1 MKKIFPLF
9 LFLVLST
16 ALFTSHAQ
24 GQDKNQM
31 EKEREDIKRQ
41 IDEMEGAYNELKG
54 QKKETLGQLSLI
66 QRKLRL
72 QDRYVSSINKEIHTI
87 DDDIYLSAL
96 EIIRL
101 QHQLDTLK
109 KQYARSIVY
118 AYKNKSNFG
127 YLNFIF
133 SAGSFNDALKRVQ
146 YLKSYRTFRE
156 QQVANIV
163 QTQRLIEQRKQ
174 SQLVKKG
181 QKSEALKDQAKQLSV
196 LEDQKKEKDR
206 VMYNLKSQEK
216 DIKKQ
221 LAEKRKRDNQLKN
234 SIASIIRRE
243 IEEARKKARAE
254 AEAEAKANAS
264 KKTATPST
272 TSPSNTN
279 PDNSSAN
286 NSSVTRR
293 PAAETKPMKSALD
306 YTAKDVALNSSF
318 EKNKRKL
325 PWPVDKGFVGISFGR
340 NVVNGLAF
348 DSPGISIITPS
359 PGASVK
365 AVFEGEVAAVYNLGD
380 GMAVTIRHGKYFT
393 TYSNLVSVNVNK
405 RDVVQTGQV
414 IGKNA
419 AAEEGNGGQ
428 VDFIL
433 MIETKNVNPEPWL
446 HP

>member
-1 MKKIFPLF
+1 MKKTF
-9 LFLVLST
+9 LLCCFAIGSMGLLY
-16 ALFTSHAQ
+16 A
-24 GQDKNQM
+24 QDKSQL
-31 EKEREDIKRQ
+31 EKEREELRHQ
-41 IDEMEGAYNELKG
+41 IDEIQGVYDQLKG

-66 QRKLRL
+66 QRKLSL
-72 QDRYVSSINKEIHTI
+72 QDRYVNTINKEIRGI

-101 QHQLDTLK
+101 NHQLDTLK

-133 SAGSFNDALKRVQ
+133 SAASFNDALKRVQ

-163 QTQRLIEQRKQ
+163 QTQKLIEQRKQ
-174 SQLVKKG
+174 SQLTRKA
-181 QKSEALKDQAKQLSV
+181 QKNEALKDQAKQLAV

-221 LAEKRKRDNQLKN
+221 LADRRKRDNQLKN
-234 SIASIIRRE
+234 AVFAIVKRE
-243 IEEARKKARAE
+243 ADEARRRAKAE
-254 AEAEAKANAS
+254 ADAEAKANAA
-264 KKTATPST
+264 KKAAATPT
-272 TSPSNTN
+272 TTNPATTNPVNSPSENAT
-279 PDNSSAN
+279 
-286 NSSVTRR
+286 SVTRR
-293 PAAETKPMKSALD
+293 PVAESKPVKSALD
-306 YTAKDVALNSSF
+306 YSAKDVALNKEF
-318 EKNKRKL
+318 GDNKRKL
-325 PWPVDKGFVGISFGR
+325 PWPVDKGYVGITFGR
-340 NVVNGLAF
+340 NVVNGLGF
-348 DSPGISIITPS
+348 DSPGISIITPAA
-359 PGASVK
+359 GAAVK
-365 AVFEGEVAAVYNLGD
+365 CVFDGEVAAVYNLGD
-380 GMAVTIRHGKYFT
+380 AMAITVRHGKYFT
-393 TYSNLVSVNVNK
+393 TYSNLSSVSVNK
-405 RDVVQTGQV
+405 KDVVQRGQV

-419 AAEEGNGGQ
+419 QAEEGSGGQ

>member
-1 MKKIFPLF
+1 MKKTLSLF
-9 LFLVLST
+9 LCIAISMAAVT
-16 ALFTSHAQ
+16 VHAQ
-24 GQDKNQM
+24 DKSQM
-31 EKEREDIKRQ
+31 EKEREEIKRQ
-41 IDEMEGAYNELKG
+41 IDEIEGAYNEIKG

-66 QRKLRL
+66 QRKLKL
-72 QDRYVSSINKEIHTI
+72 QDRYVLTINKEIRSI

-133 SAGSFNDALKRVQ
+133 SAGNFNDALKRVQ
-146 YLKSYRTFRE
+146 YLKSYRAFRE
-156 QQVANIV
+156 QQVENIV
-163 QTQRLIEQRKQ
+163 QTQKLIEQRKQ
-174 SQLVKKG
+174 TQVIKKG
-181 QKSEALKDQAKQLSV
+181 QKSEALKDQAKQLVV

-206 VMYNLKSQEK
+206 VMNNLKSQEK
-216 DIKKQ
+216 GIKKQ

-254 AEAEAKANAS
+254 AEAEAKANAA
-264 KKTATPST
+264 KKASTPATTPST
-272 TSPSNTN
+272 TN
-279 PDNSSAN
+279 PEKSSSENA
-286 NSSVTRR
+286 SVTRR
-293 PAAETKPMKSALD
+293 PASEAKPMKSALD
-306 YTAKDVALNSSF
+306 YTVKDVALNSSF

-325 PWPVDKGFVGISFGR
+325 PWPVDKGFVGITFGR

-359 PGASVK
+359 PGAAVK

-380 GMAVTIRHGKYFT
+380 GMAITIRHGKYFT
-393 TYSNLVSVNVNK
+393 TYSNLSSVSVNK
-405 RDVVQTGQV
+405 KDVIQTGQV

>member
-1 MKKIFPLF
+1 MKKALSLF
-9 LFLVLST
+9 LFIAISVASMT
-16 ALFTSHAQ
+16 ARA
-24 GQDKNQM
+24 QDKSQM
-31 EKEREDIKRQ
+31 EKEREEIKRQ
-41 IDEMEGAYNELKG
+41 IDEIEGAYSELKG

-72 QDRYVSSINKEIHTI
+72 QDRYVSTINKEIRSI

-146 YLKSYRTFRE
+146 YLKSYRAFRE

-163 QTQRLIEQRKQ
+163 QTQKLIEQRKQ
-174 SQLVKKG
+174 SQVLKKG
-181 QKSEALKDQAKQLSV
+181 QKSEALKDQAKQLVV

-206 VMYNLKSQEK
+206 VMNNLKSQEK

-221 LAEKRKRDNQLKN
+221 LADKRKRDNQLKN

-243 IEEARKKARAE
+243 IEEARRKARAE
-254 AEAEAKANAS
+254 AEAEAKANAA
-264 KKTATPST
+264 KKATAPANT
-272 TSPSNTN
+272 PSNTN
-279 PDNSSAN
+279 PEKSSSDNA
-286 NSSVTRR
+286 SVARR
-293 PAAETKPMKSALD
+293 PVTEAKPMKSALD

-325 PWPVDKGFVGISFGR
+325 PWPVDKGFVGITFGR

-365 AVFEGEVAAVYNLGD
+365 SVFDGEVAAVYNLGD

-393 TYSNLVSVNVNK
+393 TYSNLASVSVNK
-405 RDVVQTGQV
+405 KDVIQTGQV

-419 AAEEGNGGQ
+419 VAEEGNGGQ

>member
-1 MKKIFPLF
+1 MKKTF
-9 LFLVLST
+9 LLCCLAIGSMVL
-16 ALFTSHAQ
+16 LHAQ
-24 GQDKNQM
+24 DKSQL
-31 EKEREDIKRQ
+31 EKEREELRHQ
-41 IDEMEGAYNELKG
+41 IDEIQGVYDQLKG

-66 QRKLRL
+66 QRKLSL
-72 QDRYVSSINKEIHTI
+72 QDRYVSTINKEIRGI

-101 QHQLDTLK
+101 NHQLDTLK

-133 SAGSFNDALKRVQ
+133 SAASFNDALKRVQ
-146 YLKSYRTFRE
+146 YLKSYRSFRE

-163 QTQRLIEQRKQ
+163 QTQKLIEQRKQ
-174 SQLVKKG
+174 SQLARKT
-181 QKSEALKDQAKQLSV
+181 QKNEALKDQAKQLAV
-196 LEDQKKEKDR
+196 LEEQKKEKAR
-206 VMYNLKSQEK
+206 VMTNLKSQEK

-221 LAEKRKRDNQLKN
+221 LTDRRKRDNQLKN

-243 IEEARKKARAE
+243 IEEARKKAKAE
-254 AEAEAKANAS
+254 ADAEAKANAA
-264 KKTATPST
+264 KKAATTPST
-272 TSPSNTN
+272 TNPSTTN
-279 PDNSSAN
+279 PDNSSSENA
-286 NSSVTRR
+286 SVTRR
-293 PAAETKPMKSALD
+293 PVAESKPVKSALD
-306 YTAKDVALNSSF
+306 YSAKDVSLNNSF

-325 PWPVDKGFVGISFGR
+325 PWPVDKGYVGITFGR
-340 NVVNGLAF
+340 NVVNGLSF

-365 AVFEGEVAAVYNLGD
+365 SVFDGEVAAVYNLGD
-380 GMAVTIRHGKYFT
+380 AMAVTIRHGKYFT
-393 TYSNLVSVNVNK
+393 TYSNLASVSVGK
-405 RDVVQTGQV
+405 KDIIQTGQV
-414 IGKNA
+414 IGKTA
-419 AAEEGNGGQ
+419 QAEEGDGGQ

>member
-1 MKKIFPLF
+1 MKKIFLLCCCF
-9 LFLVLST
+9 AISSMVVL
-16 ALFTSHAQ
+16 HAQ
-24 GQDKNQM
+24 DKSQL
-31 EKEREDIKRQ
+31 EKEREELRHQ
-41 IDEMEGAYNELKG
+41 IDEIQGVYDQLKG

-66 QRKLRL
+66 QRKLSL
-72 QDRYVSSINKEIHTI
+72 QDRYVSTINKELRGI

-101 QHQLDTLK
+101 NHQLDTLK

-133 SAGSFNDALKRVQ
+133 SAASFNDALKRVQ

-163 QTQRLIEQRKQ
+163 QTQKLIEQRKQ
-174 SQLVKKG
+174 SQLTKKA
-181 QKSEALKDQAKQLSV
+181 KKNEALKDQAKQLAV
-196 LEDQKKEKDR
+196 LEEQKREKAR
-206 VMYNLKSQEK
+206 VVTNLKTQEK

-221 LAEKRKRDNQLKN
+221 LTSKRKRDNQLKN

-243 IEEARKKARAE
+243 IEEARKKAKAE
-254 AEAEAKANAS
+254 ADAEAKANAA
-264 KKTATPST
+264 KKAATTPATTNPST
-272 TSPSNTN
+272 TN
-279 PDNSSAN
+279 PEKAPAD

-293 PAAETKPMKSALD
+293 PVTEAKPVKSALD
-306 YTAKDVALNSSF
+306 YSAKDVSLNNSF

-325 PWPVDKGFVGISFGR
+325 PWPVDKGYVCITFGR
-340 NVVNGLAF
+340 NVVNKLTF
-348 DSPGISIITPS
+348 DSPGISICTSS
-359 PGASVK
+359 PGVPVK
-365 AVFEGEVAAVYNLGD
+365 AVFDGEVAAVYNLGD
-380 GMAVTIRHGKYFT
+380 AMAITVRHGKYFT
-393 TYSNLVSVNVNK
+393 TYSNLSSVSVSK
-405 RDVVQTGQV
+405 KDLIQTGQI

-419 AAEEGNGGQ
+419 QAEEGNGGQ

-433 MIETKNVNPEPWL
+433 MIETKNVNPELWL